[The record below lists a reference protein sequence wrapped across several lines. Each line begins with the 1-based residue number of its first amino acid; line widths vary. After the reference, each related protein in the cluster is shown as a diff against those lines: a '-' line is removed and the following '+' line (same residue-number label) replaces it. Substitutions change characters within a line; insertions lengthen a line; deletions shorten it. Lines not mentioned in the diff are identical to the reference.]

1 MRLPFSRDKVRFLV
15 DVRPLRASRDFR
27 RLWAASTLSSISSAL
42 TAFAVPLQAY
52 DLTHSTI
59 AVGGIGVAEMAPT
72 LTIGLLGG
80 PPSLRRGSFG
90 DGAISLWAKRP
101 QGPVQVEK
109 SQPCSGEKPAVV
121 TTTIALPTNSR
132 LSTKAAATRFCETAV
147 ARPSMGGA
155 TG

>member
-1 MRLPFSRDKVRFLV
+1 M
-15 DVRPLRASRDFR
+15 
-27 RLWAASTLSSISSAL
+27 
-42 TAFAVPLQAY
+42 
-52 DLTHSTI
+52 
-59 AVGGIGVAEMAPT
+59 AEMAP
-72 LTIGLLGG
+72 LSIGLLGG

-132 LSTKAAATRFCETAV
+132 LSTKAAASGFGNGGRKTVNGRGHRLIGGRPATHFATAV
-147 ARPSMGGA
+147 DLGLPELSC
-155 TG
+155 T